1 MDPQDTIDFSRE
13 ALNMVAIVGGPI
25 LVAGLVIGLIVGI
38 FQAMTQIQDQT
49 VSAVPKILGMLLVT
63 MLVLPWVGE
72 RMIEYTQ
79 KTLSKPMMG
88 GVAAVT
94 AAEPSP
100 FQFASATTRLT
111 PAYQGAPVARI
122 AGNLPP
128 LVPPALKPP
137 TTGMPTLAP
146 QRSSMPIHPYQQ
158 TPGSPAVVRPT
169 MPQMIQPGNRNRPQT
184 PVKQIDLEG

>member
-25 LVAGLVIGLIVGI
+25 LIAGLAIGLIVGI

-63 MLVLPWVGE
+63 MMVLPWVGE

-79 KTLSKPMMG
+79 KTLSKPMIG
-88 GVAAVT
+88 GIAPVAV
-94 AAEPSP
+94 AEPSP
-100 FQFASATTRLT
+100 FKFASATTRSV
-111 PAYQGAPVARI
+111 PDFPSGPVARI

-128 LVPPALKPP
+128 LVAPMLKPQ
-137 TTGMPTLAP
+137 TTTMPTLAP
-146 QRSSMPIHPYQQ
+146 QPSSMPIHPYGQ
-158 TPGSPAVVRPT
+158 SSDAPADGRPT
-169 MPQMIQPGNRNRPQT
+169 MPQMIQPQNRDTPQT